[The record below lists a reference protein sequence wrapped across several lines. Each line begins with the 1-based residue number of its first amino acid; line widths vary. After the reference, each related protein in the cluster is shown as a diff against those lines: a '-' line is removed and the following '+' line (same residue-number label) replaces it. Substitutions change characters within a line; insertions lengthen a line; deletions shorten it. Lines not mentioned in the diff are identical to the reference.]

1 MNFIKEIIYDKL
13 IAYNKEAYELKKEVI
28 KNLVEYGKDYKNSY
42 GFATKNLNIAV
53 LNFKIELLNSLIK
66 L

>member
-1 MNFIKEIIYDKL
+1 MNFLKEKIIDQL
-13 IAYNKEAYELKKEVI
+13 IVYEKQSYEQRKEVI
-28 KNLVEYGKDYKNSY
+28 KNLVQYGKSYRNSL
-42 GFATKNLNIAV
+42 GFATKNLNISV